1 MTIEASSTVEAPKR
15 KLSRWKLFSNALGQL
30 PSSAMGAVQGGFLL
44 VYYKTVIGL
53 SSTFVFWAMTIFA
66 VYNAASSPIIGF
78 LVDRNMKFTRK
89 HGRRFPWIVISII
102 PWSLSVLF
110 IFWVPRSF
118 DASIN
123 PWPVFW
129 WLMATLFFHDTFG
142 TLRGINVGAVRPEL
156 FRTEEE
162 RRVYSKYYTPID
174 IFAVVMGML
183 LPPLL
188 LGSVT
193 DQRAAYKITGA
204 IIAGI
209 ALLFSVLSLPGFK
222 EDKEI
227 IDRYFSVEAKERAPF
242 FKNMGD
248 ALKLRSFIVFFVF
261 ATCYGVTLAL
271 IVPNL
276 NFLTIFV
283 LQADYGKLLII
294 LMVYLG
300 LTLVSVPFWLYYT
313 KKAKNSKKVFVVAG
327 LIFSIALIP
336 LTFFVGY
343 WDLLVYTAILG
354 FANGGISA
362 LTSTILFPNVVDDF
376 AATTGNNQKAIL
388 FGLNGLLARLTG
400 SIDEG
405 IFAFFHKITGF
416 NEGLA
421 NYTELLLDVGFHGI
435 PLVQLGIRLVMGVV
449 PALILGIGT
458 FAVWKWF
465 PLTPNR
471 IKENQEKLKQLN
483 L

>member
-1 MTIEASSTVEAPKR
+1 MVNSETSNTLETPKPKR
-15 KLSRWKLFSNALGQL
+15 SKWILFSNALGQL

-53 SSTFVFWAMTIFA
+53 SPTFVFWAMTIFA

-89 HGRRFPWIVISII
+89 YGRRFPWIAISII
-102 PWSLSVLF
+102 PWSLSVFF
-110 IFWVPRSF
+110 IFFVPDI
-118 DASIN
+118 DATTN

-156 FRTEEE
+156 FRTEEQ
-162 RRVYSKYYTPID
+162 RRIYSKYYTPID
-174 IFAVVMGML
+174 IIAVVMGML
-183 LPPLL
+183 LPPFILD
-188 LGSVT
+188 GFA
-193 DQRAAYKITGA
+193 DQKTAYAVTGA

-209 ALLFSVLSLPGFK
+209 SLLFSFLSLPGFK

-227 IDRYFSVEAKERAPF
+227 IDRYFSNTTKRAPF

-248 ALKLRSFIVFFVF
+248 AIKLRSFIVFFVF

-276 NFLTIFV
+276 NFLTVFV
-283 LQADYGKLLII
+283 LQAGYGELLLI

-300 LTLVSVPFWLYYT
+300 FTLLSLPFWLYYT

-327 LIFSIALIP
+327 LLFSIALIP
-336 LTFFVGY
+336 LTFFVGF
-343 WDLLVYTAILG
+343 WDLLAYAGVLG

-362 LTSTILFPNVVDDF
+362 LTSTVLFPNVVDDF
-376 AATTGNNQKAIL
+376 AATTGKNQKAIL

-405 IFAFFHKITGF
+405 IFAFFHRITGF
-416 NEGLA
+416 NDGLA
-421 NYTELLLDVGFHGI
+421 NYTELLLDVGFQNI
-435 PLVQLGIRLVMGVV
+435 ARVQLGIRLVMGIV
-449 PALILGIGT
+449 PAVILGIGT
-458 FAVWKWF
+458 FVFWKWF
-465 PLTPNR
+465 PLTPN
-471 IKENQEKLKQLN
+471 KVLENQAKLKELN
-483 L
+483 I